1 LERISAG
8 FRIKDPQDR
17 RINGE
22 LLAKMFFYGNLAHTA
37 ATIPAAAAA
46 AATTTTTTTAI
57 TVTVGFLF
65 MDEVDHW
72 EAVPFELGGFVR
84 FSSFFLLL
92 RSLWVQ
98 YLMIDMR
105 WKDEQI

>member
-1 LERISAG
+1 MERISAG

-37 ATIPAAAAA
+37 AT
-46 AATTTTTTTAI
+46 
-57 TVTVGFLF
+57 TVGFLF